1 METVKAAMKVIDAE
15 IGLMYHLADKY
26 DDEDLNIKARKLRD
40 AYREFEDRFESI
52 TGLSVH

>member
-26 DDEDLNIKARKLRD
+26 DDEDLNNKARKLRD